1 MGNTFDEGANIDPKI
16 PVEEED
22 SLEPKSSEVK
32 EEDDDEACFLPS
44 ILSLSKTPLSQ
55 PLNKVLMYECIFYV
69 LSTTQFNNH
78 RQRKPQRKR
87 NGEVFLQEPNRKRRK
102 ETKWK
107 QTEQQK
113 EWERHVKDR
122 VKPNRPWHPFISQK
136 SRLSWSKKIIN
147 EK

>member
-1 MGNTFDEGANIDPKI
+1 MANTFDEGANIDPKI
-16 PVEEED
+16 PVEEDD

-87 NGEVFLQEPNRKRRK
+87 NGGVFLQEPNRKRRK

-113 EWERHVKDR
+113 EWERHVNDR
-122 VKPNRPWHPFISQK
+122 VKPNRPSHPIYKPKK
-136 SRLSWSKKIIN
+136 SALVVKK
-147 EK
+147 KL